1 MCVQL
6 CSAIIFSK
14 QKIGKNTIHLYFTLK
29 RRVVNRKTGHALAGP
44 RRAPLQPLRQVRTR
58 TYWGKGW
65 SKIIGEENF
74 KIYIFCSRRRWYNAC
89 ACAGGSL
96 VREAPL
102 PPLALASN
110 RKLLRSLSLS
120 RSAFP
125 IAAPTGRA
133 LYLSWTLAPAAP
145 YARKMLQE
153 IQLVQG
159 QTNYVVVASG
169 YPSATLTKT
178 PAEKRNVPIAPAPE
192 KNYVTHD
199 TPPNLQYRKKVH
211 FRTNPYTGPQAAS
224 IARRN
229 ARERN
234 RVKQVNDGF
243 NALRRHLPAS
253 VVAALSGG
261 ARRGSGKKL
270 SKVDTLR
277 MVVEY
282 IRYLQQLL
290 EESDAALGITRDQEN
305 RENIPSG
312 NTLQSMTTMD
322 MDDGFFYGSG
332 SPCSEKP
339 DSPAPSECSSGVSSA
354 YSADRYEPATQ
365 QNLGPM
371 DEDELLDVISW
382 WQQK

>member
-1 MCVQL
+1 
-6 CSAIIFSK
+6 
-14 QKIGKNTIHLYFTLK
+14 
-29 RRVVNRKTGHALAGP
+29 
-44 RRAPLQPLRQVRTR
+44 
-58 TYWGKGW
+58 
-65 SKIIGEENF
+65 
-74 KIYIFCSRRRWYNAC
+74 
-89 ACAGGSL
+89 
-96 VREAPL
+96 
-102 PPLALASN
+102 
-110 RKLLRSLSLS
+110 
-120 RSAFP
+120 
-125 IAAPTGRA
+125 
-133 LYLSWTLAPAAP
+133 
-145 YARKMLQE
+145 MLQE

-159 QTNYVVVASG
+159 QTNYVVVSSG
-169 YPSATLTKT
+169 YPSATVTKT
-178 PAEKRNVPIAPAPE
+178 NMEKRVVPIAPAPE

-290 EESDAALGITRDQEN
+290 DESDAAMGITRDQEN
-305 RENIPSG
+305 RENIP
-312 NTLQSMTTMD
+312 NTQSMSSVSD
-322 MDDGFFYGSG
+322 MDDSFFYSSG
-332 SPCSEKP
+332 SPCSEKA
-339 DSPAPSECSSGVSSA
+339 DSPAPSDCSSGVSSA
-354 YSADRYEPATQ
+354 YSAVDRYEVSTQ
-365 QNLGPM
+365 QQLGPM

>member
-1 MCVQL
+1 
-6 CSAIIFSK
+6 
-14 QKIGKNTIHLYFTLK
+14 
-29 RRVVNRKTGHALAGP
+29 
-44 RRAPLQPLRQVRTR
+44 
-58 TYWGKGW
+58 
-65 SKIIGEENF
+65 
-74 KIYIFCSRRRWYNAC
+74 
-89 ACAGGSL
+89 
-96 VREAPL
+96 
-102 PPLALASN
+102 
-110 RKLLRSLSLS
+110 
-120 RSAFP
+120 
-125 IAAPTGRA
+125 
-133 LYLSWTLAPAAP
+133 
-145 YARKMLQE
+145 MLQE

-159 QTNYVVVASG
+159 QTNYVVVSPG
-169 YPSATLTKT
+169 YSSATITKPT
-178 PAEKRNVPIAPAPE
+178 AEKRMLPIAPAPE

-199 TPPNLQYRKKVH
+199 SPPNLQYRKKVH
-211 FRTNPYTGPQAAS
+211 FRTNPYTGPQAVS

-229 ARERN
+229 ARERT

-290 EESDAALGITRDQEN
+290 DESDAALGITRDQEN
-305 RENIPSG
+305 RENIP
-312 NTLQSMTTMD
+312 NTNSQNITVTD
-322 MDDGFFYGSG
+322 MDDGFFYGSS

-339 DSPAPSECSSGVSSA
+339 NSPAPSECSSGVSSA
-354 YSADRYEPATQ
+354 YSAVDRYEVTTQ

>member
-1 MCVQL
+1 
-6 CSAIIFSK
+6 
-14 QKIGKNTIHLYFTLK
+14 
-29 RRVVNRKTGHALAGP
+29 
-44 RRAPLQPLRQVRTR
+44 
-58 TYWGKGW
+58 
-65 SKIIGEENF
+65 
-74 KIYIFCSRRRWYNAC
+74 
-89 ACAGGSL
+89 
-96 VREAPL
+96 
-102 PPLALASN
+102 
-110 RKLLRSLSLS
+110 
-120 RSAFP
+120 
-125 IAAPTGRA
+125 
-133 LYLSWTLAPAAP
+133 
-145 YARKMLQE
+145 MLQE

-178 PAEKRNVPIAPAPE
+178 PVDKRNVPIAPAPE

-305 RENIPSG
+305 RENIPNG

-322 MDDGFFYGSG
+322 MDDGFFYGG
-332 SPCSEKP
+332 ESPCSEKP

-354 YSADRYEPATQ
+354 YSADRYEVTTATQ
-365 QNLGPM
+365 QQLGPM

>member
-1 MCVQL
+1 
-6 CSAIIFSK
+6 
-14 QKIGKNTIHLYFTLK
+14 
-29 RRVVNRKTGHALAGP
+29 
-44 RRAPLQPLRQVRTR
+44 
-58 TYWGKGW
+58 
-65 SKIIGEENF
+65 
-74 KIYIFCSRRRWYNAC
+74 
-89 ACAGGSL
+89 
-96 VREAPL
+96 
-102 PPLALASN
+102 
-110 RKLLRSLSLS
+110 
-120 RSAFP
+120 
-125 IAAPTGRA
+125 
-133 LYLSWTLAPAAP
+133 
-145 YARKMLQE
+145 MLQE

-159 QTNYVVVASG
+159 QTNYVVVSSG
-169 YPSATLTKT
+169 YPSNTLNKSSL
-178 PAEKRNVPIAPAPE
+178 EKRNVAIAPAPE

-199 TPPNLQYRKKVH
+199 TPPNLHYRKKVH

-261 ARRGSGKKL
+261 ARRGSSGKKL

-290 EESDAALGITRDQEN
+290 DESDAALGITRDQEN
-305 RENIPSG
+305 RENIPS
-312 NTLQSMTTMD
+312 NNSVQPMTSID

-332 SPCSEKP
+332 SPCSEKA

-354 YSADRYEPATQ
+354 YSAVDRYEVTTQ
-365 QNLGPM
+365 QQMGSM
-371 DEDELLDVISW
+371 DEEELLDVISW

>member
-1 MCVQL
+1 M
-6 CSAIIFSK
+6 
-14 QKIGKNTIHLYFTLK
+14 
-29 RRVVNRKTGHALAGP
+29 
-44 RRAPLQPLRQVRTR
+44 RTP
-58 TYWGKGW
+58 
-65 SKIIGEENF
+65 
-74 KIYIFCSRRRWYNAC
+74 A
-89 ACAGGSL
+89 
-96 VREAPL
+96 RE
-102 PPLALASN
+102 
-110 RKLLRSLSLS
+110 
-120 RSAFP
+120 
-125 IAAPTGRA
+125 T
-133 LYLSWTLAPAAP
+133 
-145 YARKMLQE
+145 RKMLQE

-159 QTNYVVVASG
+159 QANYVVVSSG
-169 YPSATLTKT
+169 YPSATVTKT
-178 PAEKRNVPIAPAPE
+178 TAEKRIVPIAPAPE

-199 TPPNLQYRKKVH
+199 TPPSLQYRKKVH

-305 RENIPSG
+305 RENIPSS
-312 NTLQSMTTMD
+312 NSQPTTTLD
-322 MDDGFFYGSG
+322 MDDGFFYGND
-332 SPCSEKP
+332 SPCSEKA

-354 YSADRYEPATQ
+354 YSAVDRYEVSTQ
-365 QNLGPM
+365 QQLGPM

>member
-1 MCVQL
+1 
-6 CSAIIFSK
+6 
-14 QKIGKNTIHLYFTLK
+14 
-29 RRVVNRKTGHALAGP
+29 
-44 RRAPLQPLRQVRTR
+44 
-58 TYWGKGW
+58 
-65 SKIIGEENF
+65 
-74 KIYIFCSRRRWYNAC
+74 
-89 ACAGGSL
+89 
-96 VREAPL
+96 
-102 PPLALASN
+102 
-110 RKLLRSLSLS
+110 
-120 RSAFP
+120 
-125 IAAPTGRA
+125 
-133 LYLSWTLAPAAP
+133 
-145 YARKMLQE
+145 MLQE
-153 IQLVQG
+153 IQLLQG
-159 QTNYVVVASG
+159 QTNYVVVSSG
-169 YPSATLTKT
+169 YPSATVTKT
-178 PAEKRNVPIAPAPE
+178 NMEKRVVPIAPAPE

-199 TPPNLQYRKKVH
+199 TPPSLQFRKKVH

-290 EESDAALGITRDQEN
+290 EESDAALGITREQEN
-305 RENIPSG
+305 RENIP
-312 NTLQSMTTMD
+312 TQSMTSVSD
-322 MDDGFFYGSG
+322 MDDSFFYSSG

-339 DSPAPSECSSGVSSA
+339 GSPAPSECSSGVSSA
-354 YSADRYEPATQ
+354 YSPVDTNRYEVSTQ
-365 QNLGPM
+365 QHLGPM

>member
-1 MCVQL
+1 
-6 CSAIIFSK
+6 
-14 QKIGKNTIHLYFTLK
+14 
-29 RRVVNRKTGHALAGP
+29 
-44 RRAPLQPLRQVRTR
+44 
-58 TYWGKGW
+58 
-65 SKIIGEENF
+65 
-74 KIYIFCSRRRWYNAC
+74 
-89 ACAGGSL
+89 
-96 VREAPL
+96 
-102 PPLALASN
+102 
-110 RKLLRSLSLS
+110 
-120 RSAFP
+120 
-125 IAAPTGRA
+125 
-133 LYLSWTLAPAAP
+133 
-145 YARKMLQE
+145 MLQE

-159 QTNYVVVASG
+159 QTNYVVVSSG
-169 YPSATLTKT
+169 YPSTVSKSPL
-178 PAEKRNVPIAPAPE
+178 EKRNVPIAPAPE

-199 TPPNLQYRKKVH
+199 TPPSMQYRKKVH
-211 FRTNPYTGPQAAS
+211 FRTNPYTGPQAVS

-290 EESDAALGITRDQEN
+290 DESDASLGITRDQEN
-305 RENIPSG
+305 RENIPNS
-312 NTLQSMTTMD
+312 NVLQPMTSSD
-322 MDDGFFYGSG
+322 MDDGFFYDGS
-332 SPCSEKP
+332 SPSEKAG
-339 DSPAPSECSSGVSSA
+339 SPAPSECSSGVSSS
-354 YSADRYEPATQ
+354 YSNVDRYEVSTQ
-365 QNLGPM
+365 QQLGHM

>member
-1 MCVQL
+1 
-6 CSAIIFSK
+6 
-14 QKIGKNTIHLYFTLK
+14 
-29 RRVVNRKTGHALAGP
+29 
-44 RRAPLQPLRQVRTR
+44 
-58 TYWGKGW
+58 
-65 SKIIGEENF
+65 
-74 KIYIFCSRRRWYNAC
+74 
-89 ACAGGSL
+89 
-96 VREAPL
+96 
-102 PPLALASN
+102 
-110 RKLLRSLSLS
+110 
-120 RSAFP
+120 
-125 IAAPTGRA
+125 
-133 LYLSWTLAPAAP
+133 
-145 YARKMLQE
+145 MLQE

-159 QTNYVVVASG
+159 QANYVMVSSG
-169 YPSATLTKT
+169 YPSALQK
-178 PAEKRNVPIAPAPE
+178 PVEKRNVPIAPATE

-199 TPPNLQYRKKVH
+199 TPPSLQYRKKVH

-253 VVAALSGG
+253 VIAALSGG

-290 EESDAALGITRDQEN
+290 DESDAALGITRDQEN
-305 RENIPSG
+305 RENIPNS
-312 NTLQSMTTMD
+312 NMVQMTD
-322 MDDGFFYGSG
+322 MTDDGYFYGAG
-332 SPCSEKP
+332 SPCSENAG
-339 DSPAPSECSSGVSSA
+339 SPAPSECSSGVSSS
-354 YSADRYEPATQ
+354 YSAENRYEVVNTQ
-365 QNLGPM
+365 QLGPM

>member
-1 MCVQL
+1 
-6 CSAIIFSK
+6 
-14 QKIGKNTIHLYFTLK
+14 
-29 RRVVNRKTGHALAGP
+29 
-44 RRAPLQPLRQVRTR
+44 
-58 TYWGKGW
+58 
-65 SKIIGEENF
+65 
-74 KIYIFCSRRRWYNAC
+74 
-89 ACAGGSL
+89 
-96 VREAPL
+96 
-102 PPLALASN
+102 
-110 RKLLRSLSLS
+110 
-120 RSAFP
+120 
-125 IAAPTGRA
+125 
-133 LYLSWTLAPAAP
+133 
-145 YARKMLQE
+145 MLQE
-153 IQLVQG
+153 IQLAQG
-159 QTNYVVVASG
+159 QANYVVVSPG
-169 YPSATLTKT
+169 YSSNISKPSI
-178 PAEKRNVPIAPAPE
+178 EKRNVAIAPAPE

-211 FRTNPYTGPQAAS
+211 FRTNPYTGPQAVS

-290 EESDAALGITRDQEN
+290 DESDAKLGISRDQEN
-305 RENIPSG
+305 RENIPA
-312 NTLQSMTTMD
+312 NNVQPMTSLD
-322 MDDGFFYGSG
+322 MDEGFFYGNG

-339 DSPAPSECSSGVSSA
+339 DSPAPSECSSGVSSS
-354 YSADRYEPATQ
+354 YSAVDRYEVPSQ
-365 QNLGPM
+365 QHLSSM

>member
-1 MCVQL
+1 
-6 CSAIIFSK
+6 
-14 QKIGKNTIHLYFTLK
+14 
-29 RRVVNRKTGHALAGP
+29 
-44 RRAPLQPLRQVRTR
+44 
-58 TYWGKGW
+58 
-65 SKIIGEENF
+65 
-74 KIYIFCSRRRWYNAC
+74 
-89 ACAGGSL
+89 
-96 VREAPL
+96 
-102 PPLALASN
+102 
-110 RKLLRSLSLS
+110 
-120 RSAFP
+120 
-125 IAAPTGRA
+125 
-133 LYLSWTLAPAAP
+133 
-145 YARKMLQE
+145 MLQE
-153 IQLVQG
+153 LQIVQG
-159 QTNYVVVASG
+159 QTNYVVVSPG
-169 YPSATLTKT
+169 YTNKPL
-178 PAEKRNVPIAPAPE
+178 EKRNVPIAPAPE

-199 TPPNLQYRKKVH
+199 TPPSLQYRKKVH
-211 FRTNPYTGPQAAS
+211 FRTNPYTGPQAVS

-243 NALRRHLPAS
+243 NALRRHLPTS

-290 EESDAALGITRDQEN
+290 DESDAALGITRDQEN
-305 RENIPSG
+305 RENIPS
-312 NTLQSMTTMD
+312 NSSVQPMTSMD

-354 YSADRYEPATQ
+354 YSNEHRYEVATQ
-365 QNLGPM
+365 PHLGSM

>member
-1 MCVQL
+1 
-6 CSAIIFSK
+6 
-14 QKIGKNTIHLYFTLK
+14 
-29 RRVVNRKTGHALAGP
+29 
-44 RRAPLQPLRQVRTR
+44 
-58 TYWGKGW
+58 
-65 SKIIGEENF
+65 
-74 KIYIFCSRRRWYNAC
+74 
-89 ACAGGSL
+89 
-96 VREAPL
+96 
-102 PPLALASN
+102 
-110 RKLLRSLSLS
+110 
-120 RSAFP
+120 
-125 IAAPTGRA
+125 
-133 LYLSWTLAPAAP
+133 
-145 YARKMLQE
+145 MLQE

-159 QTNYVVVASG
+159 QTDYVVVSPG
-169 YPSATLTKT
+169 YSTTAMSKG
-178 PAEKRNVPIAPAPE
+178 ADKRTVPIAPAPE

-290 EESDAALGITRDQEN
+290 EESDATLGYSRDQEN
-305 RENIPSG
+305 RENIPNSSIQQ
-312 NTLQSMTTMD
+312 NIANSD
-322 MDDGFFYGSG
+322 IDDGFFYDG
-332 SPCSEKP
+332 SPCSEKA
-339 DSPAPSECSSGVSSA
+339 DSPAPSECSSGVSSS
-354 YSADRYEPATQ
+354 YSAVDRYDTSTHQ
-365 QNLGPM
+365 QLGPM

>member
-1 MCVQL
+1 
-6 CSAIIFSK
+6 
-14 QKIGKNTIHLYFTLK
+14 
-29 RRVVNRKTGHALAGP
+29 
-44 RRAPLQPLRQVRTR
+44 
-58 TYWGKGW
+58 
-65 SKIIGEENF
+65 
-74 KIYIFCSRRRWYNAC
+74 
-89 ACAGGSL
+89 
-96 VREAPL
+96 
-102 PPLALASN
+102 
-110 RKLLRSLSLS
+110 
-120 RSAFP
+120 
-125 IAAPTGRA
+125 
-133 LYLSWTLAPAAP
+133 
-145 YARKMLQE
+145 MLQE
-153 IQLVQG
+153 LQLVQG
-159 QTNYVVVASG
+159 QTNYVVVSPN
-169 YPSATLTKT
+169 YTTLTKT
-178 PAEKRNVPIAPAPE
+178 SEKRNVPIAPAPE

-199 TPPNLQYRKKVH
+199 TPANMQYRKKVH
-211 FRTNPYTGPQAAS
+211 FRTNPYTGPQAVS

-290 EESDAALGITRDQEN
+290 DESDAALGITRDKEN
-305 RENIPSG
+305 NNPSS
-312 NTLQSMTTMD
+312 TIQPMTPLD

-354 YSADRYEPATQ
+354 YSAVDRYEVPTQ
-365 QNLGPM
+365 QQLGSM

>member
-1 MCVQL
+1 
-6 CSAIIFSK
+6 
-14 QKIGKNTIHLYFTLK
+14 
-29 RRVVNRKTGHALAGP
+29 
-44 RRAPLQPLRQVRTR
+44 
-58 TYWGKGW
+58 
-65 SKIIGEENF
+65 
-74 KIYIFCSRRRWYNAC
+74 
-89 ACAGGSL
+89 
-96 VREAPL
+96 
-102 PPLALASN
+102 
-110 RKLLRSLSLS
+110 
-120 RSAFP
+120 
-125 IAAPTGRA
+125 
-133 LYLSWTLAPAAP
+133 
-145 YARKMLQE
+145 MLQE
-153 IQLVQG
+153 IQLAQG
-159 QTNYVVVASG
+159 QTNYVVVSSG
-169 YPSATLTKT
+169 YPSGTLPKNTM
-178 PAEKRNVPIAPAPE
+178 EKRNIPIAPAPE

-211 FRTNPYTGPQAAS
+211 FRTNPYTGPQAVS

-290 EESDAALGITRDQEN
+290 DESDAALGITRDQEN
-305 RENIPSG
+305 RENIPNGSAQAM
-312 NTLQSMTTMD
+312 TSME
-322 MDDGFFYGSG
+322 MDDGFFYGSS
-332 SPCSEKP
+332 SPCSEKA

-354 YSADRYEPATQ
+354 YSTVDRYEVATQ
-365 QNLGPM
+365 QQLGPM

>member
-1 MCVQL
+1 
-6 CSAIIFSK
+6 
-14 QKIGKNTIHLYFTLK
+14 
-29 RRVVNRKTGHALAGP
+29 
-44 RRAPLQPLRQVRTR
+44 
-58 TYWGKGW
+58 
-65 SKIIGEENF
+65 
-74 KIYIFCSRRRWYNAC
+74 
-89 ACAGGSL
+89 
-96 VREAPL
+96 
-102 PPLALASN
+102 
-110 RKLLRSLSLS
+110 
-120 RSAFP
+120 
-125 IAAPTGRA
+125 
-133 LYLSWTLAPAAP
+133 
-145 YARKMLQE
+145 MLQE

-159 QTNYVVVASG
+159 QTNYVVVSSG
-169 YPSATLTKT
+169 YPSATVTKT
-178 PAEKRNVPIAPAPE
+178 SGEKRIVPIAPAPE

-199 TPPNLQYRKKVH
+199 TPPSLQYRKKVH

-305 RENIPSG
+305 RENIPS
-312 NTLQSMTTMD
+312 NDSQSMRLTVTD
-322 MDDGFFYGSG
+322 MDDGFFYGAG
-332 SPCSEKP
+332 SPCSEKA

-354 YSADRYEPATQ
+354 YSAVDRYEVSTQ
-365 QNLGPM
+365 QPLGPM

>member
-1 MCVQL
+1 M
-6 CSAIIFSK
+6 
-14 QKIGKNTIHLYFTLK
+14 
-29 RRVVNRKTGHALAGP
+29 
-44 RRAPLQPLRQVRTR
+44 
-58 TYWGKGW
+58 
-65 SKIIGEENF
+65 
-74 KIYIFCSRRRWYNAC
+74 
-89 ACAGGSL
+89 
-96 VREAPL
+96 
-102 PPLALASN
+102 
-110 RKLLRSLSLS
+110 
-120 RSAFP
+120 
-125 IAAPTGRA
+125 
-133 LYLSWTLAPAAP
+133 
-145 YARKMLQE
+145 
-153 IQLVQG
+153 
-159 QTNYVVVASG
+159 
-169 YPSATLTKT
+169 
-178 PAEKRNVPIAPAPE
+178 
-192 KNYVTHD
+192 
-199 TPPNLQYRKKVH
+199 H
-211 FRTNPYTGPQAAS
+211 FRTNPYTGPQAVS

-290 EESDAALGITRDQEN
+290 DESDAALGITRDKEN
-305 RENIPSG
+305 TIPS
-312 NTLQSMTTMD
+312 NTAQAMTSMD

-339 DSPAPSECSSGVSSA
+339 DSPAPSECSSGVSSS
-354 YSADRYEPATQ
+354 YSAVDRYEVPSQ
-365 QNLGPM
+365 QQLGSM

>member
-1 MCVQL
+1 
-6 CSAIIFSK
+6 
-14 QKIGKNTIHLYFTLK
+14 
-29 RRVVNRKTGHALAGP
+29 
-44 RRAPLQPLRQVRTR
+44 
-58 TYWGKGW
+58 
-65 SKIIGEENF
+65 
-74 KIYIFCSRRRWYNAC
+74 
-89 ACAGGSL
+89 
-96 VREAPL
+96 
-102 PPLALASN
+102 
-110 RKLLRSLSLS
+110 
-120 RSAFP
+120 
-125 IAAPTGRA
+125 
-133 LYLSWTLAPAAP
+133 
-145 YARKMLQE
+145 MLQE

-159 QTNYVVVASG
+159 QTNYVVVSSG

-178 PAEKRNVPIAPAPE
+178 PVEKRNVPIAPAPE

-290 EESDAALGITRDQEN
+290 EDSDAALGITRNQEN
-305 RENIPSG
+305 RENIPSS
-312 NTLQSMTTMD
+312 NTMQPMTSVD

-332 SPCSEKP
+332 SPCSEKA

-354 YSADRYEPATQ
+354 YSAVDRYEVTTQ
-365 QNLGPM
+365 QQLGPM

>member
-1 MCVQL
+1 
-6 CSAIIFSK
+6 
-14 QKIGKNTIHLYFTLK
+14 
-29 RRVVNRKTGHALAGP
+29 
-44 RRAPLQPLRQVRTR
+44 
-58 TYWGKGW
+58 
-65 SKIIGEENF
+65 
-74 KIYIFCSRRRWYNAC
+74 
-89 ACAGGSL
+89 
-96 VREAPL
+96 
-102 PPLALASN
+102 
-110 RKLLRSLSLS
+110 
-120 RSAFP
+120 
-125 IAAPTGRA
+125 
-133 LYLSWTLAPAAP
+133 
-145 YARKMLQE
+145 MLQE
-153 IQLVQG
+153 LQLVQG
-159 QTNYVVVASG
+159 QTNYVVVSSG
-169 YPSATLTKT
+169 YPSATVTKT
-178 PAEKRNVPIAPAPE
+178 AAEKRIVPIAPAPE

-305 RENIPSG
+305 RENIPNSAA
-312 NTLQSMTTMD
+312 MTSISD
-322 MDDGFFYGSG
+322 MDDGFFYGG
-332 SPCSEKP
+332 SPCSDKP
-339 DSPAPSECSSGVSSA
+339 ESPAPSECSSGVSSS
-354 YSADRYEPATQ
+354 YSNVDRYDAAAQ
-365 QNLGPM
+365 QQIGHM

>member
-1 MCVQL
+1 MRFPVVSFKKVARVARVPGAPGRRPAFARAASPL
-6 CSAIIFSK
+6 PHERSAPA
-14 QKIGKNTIHLYFTLK
+14 TA
-29 RRVVNRKTGHALAGP
+29 RRCIRTHASPP
-44 RRAPLQPLRQVRTR
+44 RR
-58 TYWGKGW
+58 
-65 SKIIGEENF
+65 S
-74 KIYIFCSRRRWYNAC
+74 
-89 ACAGGSL
+89 
-96 VREAPL
+96 EA
-102 PPLALASN
+102 
-110 RKLLRSLSLS
+110 
-120 RSAFP
+120 
-125 IAAPTGRA
+125 T
-133 LYLSWTLAPAAP
+133 
-145 YARKMLQE
+145 MLQE

-169 YPSATLTKT
+169 YPVTKT
-178 PAEKRNVPIAPAPE
+178 PEKRNVAIAPAPE

-199 TPPNLQYRKKVH
+199 TPPSLQYRKKVH

-305 RENIPSG
+305 RENIPDTS
-312 NTLQSMTTMD
+312 NSQVVVTSD
-322 MDDGFFYGSG
+322 VDDGFFYGSS
-332 SPCSEKP
+332 SPCSEKAS
-339 DSPAPSECSSGVSSA
+339 SPSPSECSSGVSSS
-354 YSADRYEPATQ
+354 YSAVERYELAPQT
-365 QNLGPM
+365 LGPM
-371 DEDELLDVISW
+371 DEEELLDVISW

>member
-1 MCVQL
+1 
-6 CSAIIFSK
+6 
-14 QKIGKNTIHLYFTLK
+14 
-29 RRVVNRKTGHALAGP
+29 
-44 RRAPLQPLRQVRTR
+44 
-58 TYWGKGW
+58 
-65 SKIIGEENF
+65 
-74 KIYIFCSRRRWYNAC
+74 
-89 ACAGGSL
+89 
-96 VREAPL
+96 
-102 PPLALASN
+102 
-110 RKLLRSLSLS
+110 
-120 RSAFP
+120 
-125 IAAPTGRA
+125 
-133 LYLSWTLAPAAP
+133 
-145 YARKMLQE
+145 MLQE

-159 QTNYVVVASG
+159 QTNYVVVSSG
-169 YPSATLTKT
+169 YPSSTLSKA
-178 PAEKRNVPIAPAPE
+178 PEKRNVPIAPAPE

-199 TPPNLQYRKKVH
+199 TPPNMQYRKKVH

-305 RENIPSG
+305 RENIPNS
-312 NTLQSMTTMD
+312 NTAQPMTTMD
-322 MDDGFFYGSG
+322 MDDGFFYGSS
-332 SPCSEKP
+332 SPCSEKAG
-339 DSPAPSECSSGVSSA
+339 SPAPSECSSGVSSA
-354 YSADRYEPATQ
+354 YSAVDRYEVTTQ
-365 QNLGPM
+365 QQIGPM